1 MMFRSLVDRGVI
13 KRRNNGLTPDY
24 PLSPLLEG
32 YQCARQDEHISYGN
46 LGVVVP
52 PFGCSFSSVREQ
64 QNVIAVAN
72 EDGVLSL
79 YNTESRQHPILKEWM
94 AHDNAIFDVAWVPGE
109 ASLVTA
115 SGDQSA
121 RLWDVK
127 SGELMG
133 TFKGHQ
139 CSLKSVAFSKQ
150 EKAVFCTGGRDGNI
164 MLWDTRCSKKDG
176 FYRQVKQISGA
187 HNRNK
192 QDLAKTPKSKKR
204 VQGQRVA
211 DNQQSVTVVLFRDEH
226 TLISSGAVDR
236 TIKMWD
242 LRKSYTAYHH
252 EPVPLQ
258 VYLYPGSSTR
268 KLGFSGLVLDSTCSN
283 LFANCTD
290 DNIYMFNVNGLKSTP
305 VAAFSGHRNS
315 SFYVKSSV
323 SPDDQFLVSG
333 SSDHHAY
340 IWKISNPTQ
349 PPMMLQGHNQEVT
362 SVQWCPTDFT
372 KIVSCSDDNT
382 IRVWRLNRGEDG
394 ERSTVGQ
401 ANLVGWA
408 CPKEKS
414 SSPAAPSPAALS
426 RCEVTPSKSHPHPRH
441 GPPST
446 DSLGPMSS
454 PQPAACAHSTGDLP
468 LPSSTSQTPSPSPKP
483 FTPPRKPPS
492 SSFSTSSST
501 IRQWLS
507 RTPGS
512 PAADPLTPPLR
523 KVLSPCPQSPQ
534 QQQQQQHQS
543 SPQQRHGQQVS
554 VPSPPERK
562 AKRRLETTDGGACC
576 RDAEGAC
583 GCVSELNP
591 VTKRGRMQVCCGEGE
606 RGGPAGAGTQR
617 RERSGGEES
626 ADRPLSLEL
635 VEGSRQRLLGAT
647 QQQHSEADKENRSS
661 PSASGWL
668 VAMGRSRGQQR
679 GPQSTLSPKSPKSPG
694 VGKRQEKRAPAS
706 PMICSPQSMR
716 KISSYFHKRTPE

>member
-1 MMFRSLVDRGVI
+1 MMFRALVDRGVS
-13 KRRNNGLTPDY
+13 RRKYNGLIPEY

-46 LGVVVP
+46 LGIVVP
-52 PFGCSFSSVREQ
+52 PFGCSFSSDREQ
-64 QNVIAVAN
+64 HNVLAVAN
-72 EDGVLSL
+72 EDGILSL
-79 YNTESRQHPILKEWM
+79 YNTESRQNPILKEWM
-94 AHDNAIFDVAWVPGE
+94 AHDNAIFDVTWVPGE

-127 SGELMG
+127 SGELLG
-133 TFKGHQ
+133 SFKGHQ

-192 QDLAKTPKSKKR
+192 PDLSKTPKSKKR
-204 VQGQRVA
+204 GQSQRVT

-242 LRKSYTAYHH
+242 LRKSYTAYHQ

-290 DNIYMFNVNGLKSTP
+290 DNIYMFNVSGLKTTP
-305 VAAFSGHRNS
+305 VAVFSGHRNS

-323 SPDDQFLVSG
+323 SPDGQFLVSG

-349 PPMMLQGHNQEVT
+349 APMMLQGHSQEVT

-382 IRVWRLNRGEDG
+382 IRIWRLNRGEDG

-414 SSPAAPSPAALS
+414 TSPVTLGPAS
-426 RCEVTPSKSHPHPRH
+426 RCEVTPSKSPR
-441 GPPST
+441 T
-446 DSLGPMSS
+446 DSLGPLSS
-454 PQPAACAHSTGDLP
+454 PQPAACAPSSGDLP
-468 LPSSTSQTPSPSPKP
+468 LPSSTSGTPGPKT
-483 FTPPRKPPS
+483 FTPPRKPPTTFAS
-492 SSFSTSSST
+492 SSAS

-512 PAADPLTPPLR
+512 PAEPLTPPLR

-534 QQQQQQHQS
+534 PRQ
-543 SPQQRHGQQVS
+543 GTA
-554 VPSPPERK
+554 PSPPERR
-562 AKRRLETTDGGACC
+562 AKRRLEAANGEACC
-576 RDAEGAC
+576 RDVEGAC

-591 VTKRGRMQVCCGEGE
+591 AAKRGRIQVCGEGACTGVQRTE
-606 RGGPAGAGTQR
+606 APGGA
-617 RERSGGEES
+617 EEVGEK
-626 ADRPLSLEL
+626 PLAIELE
-635 VEGSRQRLLGAT
+635 GKQRLGS
-647 QQQHSEADKENRSS
+647 QHADADKENSS
-661 PSASGWL
+661 SSVTGWL
-668 VAMGRSRGQQR
+668 VAMGRSRQR
-679 GPQSTLSPKSPKSPG
+679 GHGTLSPRSPRSPG
-694 VGKRQEKRAPAS
+694 IGKRQEKRTPAS
-706 PMICSPQSMR
+706 PTLCSPQSMR

>member
-1 MMFRSLVDRGVI
+1 MFRALVDRGVI

-24 PLSPLLEG
+24 PLSPLLES

-72 EDGVLSL
+72 EDGALSL

-139 CSLKSVAFSKQ
+139 CSLKSVAFSRQ

-204 VQGQRVA
+204 GQGQRVA

-242 LRKSYTAYHH
+242 LRKSYSAYHH

-349 PPMMLQGHNQEVT
+349 APMMLQGHNQEVT

-382 IRVWRLNRGEDG
+382 IRIWRMNRGEDG
-394 ERSTVGQ
+394 ARSTVGQ

-408 CPKEKS
+408 CPKEKP
-414 SSPAAPSPAALS
+414 SSPVTPAPAALS
-426 RCEVTPSKSHPHPRH
+426 RCEVTPSKTHRRV
-441 GPPST
+441 

-454 PQPAACAHSTGDLP
+454 PQPAACAPSSGDLP
-468 LPSSTSQTPSPSPKP
+468 LPSSTSETPSPKP

-492 SSFSTSSST
+492 SSSSSST

-512 PAADPLTPPLR
+512 PANTLTPPLR

-534 QQQQQQHQS
+534 QQHHQ
-543 SPQQRHGQQVS
+543 SPQQRHGKQGS

-562 AKRRLETTDGGACC
+562 AKRRLETTDGDTCC

-591 VTKRGRMQVCCGEGE
+591 VTKRGRMQVCGEG
-606 RGGPAGAGTQR
+606 GGACVGTQR
-617 RERSGGEES
+617 KEPSGGEEL
-626 ADRPLSLEL
+626 ADKPLSVEL
-635 VEGSRQRLLGAT
+635 VEGRQRLLGT
-647 QQQHSEADKENRSS
+647 TQHSEADKENRSS
-661 PSASGWL
+661 PCASGWL
-668 VAMGRSRGQQR
+668 VAMGRSRQR
-679 GPQSTLSPKSPKSPG
+679 GHPSTLSPKSPKSPG
-694 VGKRQEKRAPAS
+694 VGKRQEKRTPAS

>member
-1 MMFRSLVDRGVI
+1 MLFRALVDRGVT
-13 KRRNNGLTPDY
+13 KRKCNGLSLQY
-24 PLSPLLEG
+24 PLSRLLEG
-32 YQCARQDEHISYGN
+32 YQCARRDEHISYGN
-46 LGVVVP
+46 SGVVVP
-52 PFGCSFSSVREQ
+52 PFGCSFSSARDL
-64 QNVIAVAN
+64 QNVLAVAN
-72 EDGVLSL
+72 EDGIVRL
-79 YNTESRQHPILKEWM
+79 YNTENRQDPILKEWM

-127 SGELMG
+127 SGELLG
-133 TFKGHQ
+133 SFRGHQ

-192 QDLAKTPKSKKR
+192 PDLSKTPKSKKR
-204 VQGQRVA
+204 VQCQRVA

-290 DNIYMFNVNGLKSTP
+290 DNIYMFNVSGLKTTP
-305 VAAFSGHRNS
+305 VSVFSGHRNS

-323 SPDDQFLVSG
+323 SPDNQFLATG

-340 IWKISNPTQ
+340 IWKISEPTQ
-349 PPMMLQGHNQEVT
+349 APMMLQGHSQEVT
-362 SVQWCPTDFT
+362 SVAWCPTDFT

-382 IRVWRLNRGEDG
+382 IRIWRMNRGQDG
-394 ERSTVGQ
+394 ERSTIGQ

-414 SSPAAPSPAALS
+414 TSPIPPGSVNKGELTPTKSP
-426 RCEVTPSKSHPHPRH
+426 H
-441 GPPST
+441 T
-446 DSLGPMSS
+446 DSLGPLSS
-454 PQPAACAHSTGDLP
+454 PQPAACAPSGADLP
-468 LPSSTSQTPSPSPKP
+468 LPSSTPDPLGHKA
-483 FTPPRKPPS
+483 FTPPRKTPS
-492 SSFSTSSST
+492 SSAT
-501 IRQWLS
+501 IRHWFS

-512 PAADPLTPPLR
+512 PADQLTPPLR

-534 QQQQQQHQS
+534 PRQAA
-543 SPQQRHGQQVS
+543 
-554 VPSPPERK
+554 PSPPERR
-562 AKRRLETTDGGACC
+562 AKRRLETADGEACC
-576 RDAEGAC
+576 RDGEGSC

-591 VTKRGRMQVCCGEGE
+591 AAKRGRIQGLGEVACGGVQRSEAQDGEEMGDKPLTVGLEGN
-606 RGGPAGAGTQR
+606 Q
-617 RERSGGEES
+617 RSGS
-626 ADRPLSLEL
+626 HP
-635 VEGSRQRLLGAT
+635 
-647 QQQHSEADKENRSS
+647 EADKENSS
-661 PSASGWL
+661 SSAAGWL
-668 VAMGRSRGQQR
+668 AAFGRGRQR
-679 GPQSTLSPKSPKSPG
+679 GHGTPPRSPRSPG
-694 VGKRQEKRAPAS
+694 FGRRQEKRTTAS
-706 PMICSPQSMR
+706 PTLRSPQSMR

>member
-1 MMFRSLVDRGVI
+1 MLFRALVDRGVS
-13 KRRNNGLTPDY
+13 KRKCNGFYPEY

-46 LGVVVP
+46 LGNVVP
-52 PFGCSFSSVREQ
+52 PFGCSFSSARDL
-64 QNVIAVAN
+64 QNVLAVAN
-72 EDGVLSL
+72 EDGIVRL
-79 YNTESRQHPILKEWM
+79 YNTENRQDPILKEWM

-127 SGELMG
+127 SGDLLG
-133 TFKGHQ
+133 SFKGHQ

-192 QDLAKTPKSKKR
+192 ADLSKTPKSKKR
-204 VQGQRVA
+204 VQCQRVA

-258 VYLYPGSSTR
+258 VYVYPGSSTR
-268 KLGFSGLVLDSTCSN
+268 KLGFSGLALDSTCSN

-290 DNIYMFNVNGLKSTP
+290 DNIYMFNVSGLKTTP
-305 VAAFSGHRNS
+305 VAIFSGHRNS

-323 SPDDQFLVSG
+323 SPDNQFLASG
-333 SSDHHAY
+333 SSDHNAY
-340 IWKISNPTQ
+340 IWKISEPNQ
-349 PPMMLQGHNQEVT
+349 APMMLQGHSQEVT
-362 SVQWCPTDFT
+362 SVAWCPTDFT

-382 IRVWRLNRGEDG
+382 IRIWRINRGEDG
-394 ERSTVGQ
+394 ARSTVGE

-408 CPKEKS
+408 CPKVKS
-414 SSPAAPSPAALS
+414 TSPVHPGTLNKCELTPAKSP
-426 RCEVTPSKSHPHPRH
+426 R
-441 GPPST
+441 T
-446 DSLGPMSS
+446 DSLGPLAS
-454 PQPAACAHSTGDLP
+454 PQPAACAPSGADLP
-468 LPSSTSQTPSPSPKP
+468 LPSSTPGPLGHKA
-483 FTPPRKPPS
+483 FTPPRNPPS
-492 SSFSTSSST
+492 SSAS

-512 PAADPLTPPLR
+512 PGGSPADQLTPPLR

-534 QQQQQQHQS
+534 
-543 SPQQRHGQQVS
+543 PRLGA
-554 VPSPPERK
+554 PSPPERR
-562 AKRRLETTDGGACC
+562 AKRRLETTADGDACC
-576 RDAEGAC
+576 RDEGLC

-591 VTKRGRMQVCCGEGE
+591 TAKRGRIQGFGESGPGVAQRGE
-606 RGGPAGAGTQR
+606 ARDGV
-617 RERSGGEES
+617 ERADEPSAVDLEGKQGSGS
-626 ADRPLSLEL
+626 
-635 VEGSRQRLLGAT
+635 
-647 QQQHSEADKENRSS
+647 HSEADKENSS
-661 PSASGWL
+661 SLAAGWL
-668 VAMGRSRGQQR
+668 TVMGRAQQK
-679 GPQSTLSPKSPKSPG
+679 GHGTLSPSSRSPG
-694 VGKRQEKRAPAS
+694 LGKRQEKRTPAS
-706 PMICSPQSMR
+706 PTLRSPQSMR